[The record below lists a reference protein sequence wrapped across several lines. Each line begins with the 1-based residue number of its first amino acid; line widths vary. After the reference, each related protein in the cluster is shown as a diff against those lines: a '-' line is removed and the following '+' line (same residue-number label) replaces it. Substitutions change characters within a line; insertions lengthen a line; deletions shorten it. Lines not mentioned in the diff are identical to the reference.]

1 MESLPQIVVAH
12 EALSVTVW
20 WWLIGARLHDLDL
33 VLASGDPLK
42 DGLLELGKRTE
53 TFRFKD
59 IPSRPVPSLL
69 RGFSAPVN
77 LSIDHSEAD
86 LQFLMAN
93 DSDLYNRWQAA
104 QEYATRVIVAAVKA
118 VRAEKTPERPDAFI
132 AALGV
137 TVANHDLDPGY
148 RAQFMPS

>member
-1 MESLPQIVVAH
+1 GLLGGNGQDL
-12 EALSVTVW
+12 ALT
-20 WWLIGARLHDLDL
+20 
-33 VLASGDPLK
+33 LASGQQLD
-42 DGLLELGKRTE
+42 DGLIEVRKRSE

-86 LQFLMAN
+86 LQLLMAN

-118 VRAEKTPERPDAFI
+118 VRAEKTPERP
-132 AALGV
+132 
-137 TVANHDLDPGY
+137 
-148 RAQFMPS
+148 